1 MAKEIVQADL
11 GRIRALLDEV
21 LGHSD
26 YSDVQRMGGLTNRTY
41 CVSFSDGSRI
51 MVRIPGEGT
60 EELIDRADEKVS
72 TELACRLGIDAKLYF
87 FGDDGEKV
95 SQFVPNAVTMSAE
108 TMRSDKRIRQAAQL
122 LKTLHGSG
130 VDTGVPFEVFDM
142 AAGYEKIIE
151 ENSVP
156 MFGDYAQVKAAVMA
170 VKAQVDSVCDIQNVP
185 CHNDP
190 LCENWVVSADDD
202 RLYLIDWEYAGMND
216 GIWDL
221 ADVSIEGVFT
231 PENDELLLTEYLG
244 SKPDQN
250 EYKHFLANKIYVDYL
265 WTLWAKTRVPYDGQ
279 PMEDWAVETII
290 LGIALSMA
298 PFVSTEQAIFLAPFV
313 STFIHDA
320 FSALWAALYNGV
332 RGNLKNVYKAAFKTK
347 SGKFVMLAAVIGGPI
362 GMTGYVLAINYM
374 GASIGAVASAVF
386 PAIGAILAYFFLK
399 EKMQWYRWIFLLAT
413 LLGVYGLSYSPELN
427 ITDFWLGIVGAM
439 MCAFGWGIEAV
450 ILAKCMQDPDVKD
463 EYALQIRQTTSA
475 LVYGIVLLPL
485 LHGWGFTVS
494 LFTSGTGWLL
504 PVIAIAAFFATLS
517 YLCYYRAIAA
527 IGASKSMALNVTY
540 AAWAIFFT
548 AVFLGDTSVLTP
560 TTIICAL
567 IVIVCGILTAADG
580 KDLFSKSKA

>member
-1 MAKEIVQADL
+1 MF
-11 GRIRALLDEV
+11 
-21 LGHSD
+21 
-26 YSDVQRMGGLTNRTY
+26 Y
-41 CVSFSDGSRI
+41 
-51 MVRIPGEGT
+51 
-60 EELIDRADEKVS
+60 
-72 TELACRLGIDAKLYF
+72 GI
-87 FGDDGEKV
+87 
-95 SQFVPNAVTMSAE
+95 
-108 TMRSDKRIRQAAQL
+108 
-122 LKTLHGSG
+122 
-130 VDTGVPFEVFDM
+130 
-142 AAGYEKIIE
+142 AAG
-151 ENSVP
+151 
-156 MFGDYAQVKAAVMA
+156 A
-170 VKAQVDSVCDIQNVP
+170 
-185 CHNDP
+185 
-190 LCENWVVSADDD
+190 
-202 RLYLIDWEYAGMND
+202 
-216 GIWDL
+216 
-221 ADVSIEGVFT
+221 T
-231 PENDELLLTEYLG
+231 
-244 SKPDQN
+244 
-250 EYKHFLANKIYVDYL
+250 
-265 WTLWAKTRVPYDGQ
+265 
-279 PMEDWAVETII
+279 WAVETII

-320 FSALWAALYNGV
+320 FSALWATLYNGV

-504 PVIAIAAFFATLS
+504 PVIAIAAFFRHAVLPVLLPRDRRDRRVEVHGAQRH
-517 YLCYYRAIAA
+517 LCR
-527 IGASKSMALNVTY
+527 
-540 AAWAIFFT
+540 
-548 AVFLGDTSVLTP
+548 LGDLLHGGVPRRHECAHADNDHLRAHRHRLRHSDRGRRQGPLFQKVKSVTVN
-560 TTIICAL
+560 CQKVFAAL
-567 IVIVCGILTAADG
+567 P
-580 KDLFSKSKA
+580 